1 MSCLYD
7 GYSLKVGD
15 SLTDSIDHGIREARK
30 CVIVLSP
37 SFLENPGW
45 SKAEFKAIM
54 NRHIEEGAVILPV
67 WHNVTR
73 DDVYN
78 YSSFL
83 VDIYGSNTNKGIEA
97 VAADLY
103 KVLKPS
109 TS

>member
-67 WHNVTR
+67 WHNV
-73 DDVYN
+73 
-78 YSSFL
+78 SL
-83 VDIYGSNTNKGIEA
+83 VDVRKHSITLADRIAANSADGIQT
-97 VAADLY
+97 VVKKL
-103 KVLKPS
+103 VLAIS
-109 TS
+109 GNG